1 MRVKKSTIYDIF
13 LMITFVLLDRTIKIY
28 YFTNVPFIKSIYS
41 QISELCAVAVI
52 MMWLII
58 LIKNHSSG
66 GIKLL
71 SGLWCVFLFY
81 GEIFI
86 STLINKGN
94 IHTLISSAYPMITL
108 CMFTSMACQ
117 TVEKMKAFIHAISN
131 LFLILVTVNFI
142 LLPLSNMM
150 FSEYS
155 YFMGIKN
162 QMGYSLNLGLL
173 FCMLDYKFTQNK
185 TKCIVYTII
194 YCITILF
201 AFSGSNIIGMIIVI
215 TFLFVRPF
223 TYMLKKIKLVYLV
236 IIYAVVFYILVF
248 LSEAI
253 LSWGPINYFITDVL
267 GKDSTLTNRTYLWA
281 AAIAEIAKAPFIGHG
296 MLENRN
302 YFKIDI
308 NVNIRGQLSA
318 HNQILQTLY
327 EGGFVGIL
335 IIVLFLILVG
345 KYMHKIENEDIVV
358 IFKTFLIATM
368 IMLLAEAPGWN
379 ALIYTGYLLIAISIS
394 LNRSQQSHIAKS
406 IRFNI

>member
-1 MRVKKSTIYDIF
+1 M
-13 LMITFVLLDRTIKIY
+13 
-28 YFTNVPFIKSIYS
+28 
-41 QISELCAVAVI
+41 
-52 MMWLII
+52 
-58 LIKNHSSG
+58 
-66 GIKLL
+66 
-71 SGLWCVFLFY
+71 
-81 GEIFI
+81 
-86 STLINKGN
+86 
-94 IHTLISSAYPMITL
+94 
-108 CMFTSMACQ
+108 
-117 TVEKMKAFIHAISN
+117 
-131 LFLILVTVNFI
+131 
-142 LLPLSNMM
+142 
-150 FSEYS
+150 
-155 YFMGIKN
+155 
-162 QMGYSLNLGLL
+162 
-173 FCMLDYKFTQNK
+173 
-185 TKCIVYTII
+185 
-194 YCITILF
+194 
-201 AFSGSNIIGMIIVI
+201 
-215 TFLFVRPF
+215 
-223 TYMLKKIKLVYLV
+223 
-236 IIYAVVFYILVF
+236 
-248 LSEAI
+248 
-253 LSWGPINYFITDVL
+253 

>member
-1 MRVKKSTIYDIF
+1 
-13 LMITFVLLDRTIKIY
+13 
-28 YFTNVPFIKSIYS
+28 
-41 QISELCAVAVI
+41 
-52 MMWLII
+52 
-58 LIKNHSSG
+58 
-66 GIKLL
+66 
-71 SGLWCVFLFY
+71 
-81 GEIFI
+81 
-86 STLINKGN
+86 
-94 IHTLISSAYPMITL
+94 MITL

-117 TVEKMKAFIHAISN
+117 TAEKMKAFIHAISN
-131 LFLILVTVNFI
+131 LFLILGTVNFI
-142 LLPLSNMM
+142 LLPLSNRI
-150 FSEYS
+150 FAEFS
-155 YFMGIKN
+155 YFMGLKN

-173 FCMLDYKFTQNK
+173 FCMLDYKFTQSK
-185 TKCIVYTII
+185 TKCVVYTII

-296 MLENRN
+296 MLKNQN

-335 IIVLFLILVG
+335 VIVIFMILVG

-368 IMLLAEAPGWN
+368 IMMLAEAPSWN
-379 ALIYTGYLLIAISIS
+379 ALIYIGYLLITISIS
-394 LNRSQQSHIAKS
+394 MSRSQHSQGAKS
-406 IRFNI
+406 VRFNI